1 MGAWVLIN
9 DRWYYTFLATPKA
22 AKSQAYHALD
32 VAPFGAKDELSSY
45 KPGNYPLKYPLS
57 LKYTRAH
64 FAVRVTLKIEYF
76 DCPTSDG

>member
-1 MGAWVLIN
+1 MS
-9 DRWYYTFLATPKA
+9 TQT
-22 AKSQAYHALD
+22 
-32 VAPFGAKDELSSY
+32 Y
-45 KPGNYPLKYPLS
+45 KPLKYPLS